1 LGWRANQR
9 KFGRTLG
16 VTKNSLDYFSGKW
29 EKAAVY
35 SFSDLHRDR
44 QPPRQ
49 RGFLVC
55 GSISGLIGSG
65 GPVSLQRRLNGQDN
79 PVAADPATR
88 TSGEHQVA
96 DSYALDD
103 YRLLRPPGDLRQFLV
118 ALRLCVLSGIALDEA
133 IADGVLDHPTAR
145 RLIGLIG
152 GPPADA
158 VELELV
164 RASLG
169 SREIIVN
176 WQMLELELMLQRAGD
191 AELLSLKAENE
202 LRHRLVRQLVEP
214 LS

>member
-1 LGWRANQR
+1 M
-9 KFGRTLG
+9 
-16 VTKNSLDYFSGKW
+16 
-29 EKAAVY
+29 
-35 SFSDLHRDR
+35 
-44 QPPRQ
+44 
-49 RGFLVC
+49 
-55 GSISGLIGSG
+55 
-65 GPVSLQRRLNGQDN
+65 QRRLNGQDN